1 MAAITVH
8 DLRPA
13 GADLFAGSENF
24 MSDLADSE
32 LNTVNGGLTPVVI
45 WGVAI
50 ASEYVIGAFAVGV
63 GAGIYTAVKK

>member
-1 MAAITVH
+1 MAAIAIH

-24 MSDLADSE
+24 MSDLVDSE
-32 LNTVNGGLTPVVI
+32 LNAVNGGISPLVI

-50 ASEYVIGAFAVGV
+50 TSEYVISAFGVGV
-63 GAGIYTAVKK
+63 GAGIYTALK

>member
-1 MAAITVH
+1 MATIAIH

-13 GADLFAGSENF
+13 GAELFAGFENF
-24 MSDLADSE
+24 MSDLVDSE

-50 ASEYVIGAFAVGV
+50 TSQYVIGAFAVGV
-63 GAGIYTAVKK
+63 GAGIYTALK

>member
-1 MAAITVH
+1 MASIAIN

-24 MSDLADSE
+24 MSDVVDSE
-32 LNTVNGGLTPVVI
+32 LNTVSGGLTPIAI

-63 GAGIYTAVKK
+63 GAGVYTALK

>member
-1 MAAITVH
+1 MASIAIH

-13 GADLFAGSENF
+13 GADLFVGTENF
-24 MSDLADSE
+24 MNDLVDDQ
-32 LNTVNGGLTPVVI
+32 LNTVNGGLSPVAI

-63 GAGIYTAVKK
+63 GAGIYTAW